1 MRAGILPYTIKVGIT
16 AAVYADTKN
25 KGGLSSTLEK

>member
-1 MRAGILPYTIKVGIT
+1 MMAGILRIS
-16 AAVYADTKN
+16 AARAIFTETKN